1 MPDWRQFVREHLPP
15 LGLSPAREQ
24 EIIEELAQQL
34 EQSYSDA
41 IARGTS
47 DSDARAR
54 AIAQLSNL
62 HALAKEIRRAEQ
74 TAPQAAAHSVSTHIP
89 SPLKN
94 AIRGEEIRKRRG
106 GHMLADTMQDFRYA
120 VRMFRKNPGFAAI
133 VVLTLALGIGANS
146 TIFSIINAVLL
157 RPLPYVNADRVMM
170 LYESNP
176 SRGFPQF
183 SASPANFSDWR
194 DQNRTFEHVA
204 ALTAGWFGFSF
215 NGSAERIMGTETTKG
230 FFQMLGVNPILG
242 RAFAPE
248 EYQHG
253 KTNVALLNYGFWQ
266 RGFGGDPNAIGKA
279 ITIDG
284 KSCTIIGVL
293 PQGFDF
299 EDSKS
304 DVWIPLAFAP
314 EDLAHRG
321 AKWLSVVALRK
332 PGVTLEQ
339 ANADLAAVAS
349 RLSAQY
355 PKTNTGWTVYGISL
369 REDIVGD
376 AKPALLVLFGAVFL
390 VLLIACANAA
400 NMLLARAS
408 VRRREIAIRTA
419 MGASRGR
426 VIAQLLTESV
436 ALALAGGTA
445 GIALAFVAVRI
456 VRTLPDRYLPMA
468 YAVDL
473 EPRVLLFTFAIAVI
487 VGILFGLAPAVLN
500 SRTDVQETLKET
512 TRSAGGGGSRLRSA
526 LIVCEVALSLVLLLG
541 SGLLLRSFSRLSS
554 VPTGFRTDHALT
566 FMLNGTEARYPKPE
580 QQALFFGQVEERMRA
595 LPGVEGVAITTLL
608 PLSGHNESYSFN
620 LANVPEEDSNP
631 SVDYAVVNPDYFK
644 VMGIP
649 LLSGRLF
656 TDHDAIGS
664 APVCLLNERAA
675 NAMFPN
681 GDAIGHL
688 IQFGRQHKV
697 AREIIGIVGSVK
709 EYRLSEKP
717 QMEGYEPL
725 AQRPESEVSV
735 IIRSHG
741 DPGALAR
748 ETREQIRALDPEQP
762 VAEVMTLDELLS
774 KSVALP
780 RFRTVLLGVF
790 AALAL
795 VLAAVGLYGVLS
807 YSVTQRTQEIGI
819 RMALGAQRGEI
830 YSGVI
835 GRGMLLVGIGLGIGV
850 AAAMFLTGF
859 IATFLY
865 GVQPRDPAT
874 ILGVVG
880 VFAAIALVAC
890 WIPARRAS
898 RVDPLVALRYE

>member
-1 MPDWRQFVREHLPP
+1 MNIFRRWD
-15 LGLSPAREQ
+15 LSPAREQ
-24 EIIEELAQQL
+24 EIIEELSQQL

-54 AIAQLSNL
+54 AISQLSNL
-62 HALAKEIRRAEQ
+62 PSLAEEIRRAEQ
-74 TAPQAAAHSVSTHIP
+74 SAPQAAAHRVAAHIP
-89 SPLKN
+89 GAIKH
-94 AIRGEEIRKRRG
+94 AIREEEIRKRSG
-106 GHMLADTMQDFRYA
+106 GKMFADTMQDFRFA
-120 VRMFRKNPGFAAI
+120 LRMFRKSPGFAAI

-146 TIFSIINAVLL
+146 TIFSIINAVML
-157 RPLPYVNADRVMM
+157 RPLPYANADRVMM

-194 DQNRTFEHVA
+194 DQNRSFEHVA
-204 ALTAGWFGFSF
+204 ALTAGWFGFSA
-215 NGSAERIMGTETTKG
+215 NGAAERIMGTETTSG
-230 FFQMLGVNPILG
+230 FFQMLGVNPVLG
-242 RAFAPE
+242 RAFSEE
-248 EYQHG
+248 EYQKG

-266 RGFGGDPNAIGKA
+266 RGFGGDPSAIGKA

-293 PQGFDF
+293 PKGFDF

-304 DVWIPLAFAP
+304 DVWIPLAFSD
-314 EDLAHRG
+314 EDMSHRG
-321 AKWLSVVALRK
+321 AKWLNVAALRK
-332 PGVTLEQ
+332 SGITVAQ
-339 ANADLAAVAS
+339 ANADLAGVAGH
-349 RLSAQY
+349 LATQY
-355 PKTNTGWTVYGISL
+355 PKTNTGWSAYGISL

-436 ALALAGGTA
+436 VLSLAGGVAGLALAFA
-445 GIALAFVAVRI
+445 AVRI
-456 VRTLPDRYLPMA
+456 VKTLPDNYLPMA
-468 YAVDL
+468 YAVNL
-473 EPRVLLFTFAIAVI
+473 EPRVLIFTFVIALA

-500 SRTDVQETLKET
+500 SRSDVQETLKET
-512 TRSAGGGGSRLRSA
+512 TRSMGGGRASRLRNA

-541 SGLLLRSFSRLSS
+541 SGLLLRSFAQLSS
-554 VPTGFRTDHALT
+554 VPTGFRTDHALS
-566 FMLNGTEARYPKPE
+566 FMLNGTEARYPKAE
-580 QQALFFGQVEERMRA
+580 QQAIFFGQVAERLRA
-595 LPGVEGVAITTLL
+595 LPGVEGVAMTSLL
-608 PLSGHNESYSFN
+608 PLSGHNESYSYN
-620 LANVPEEDSNP
+620 LANVEEGANDP
-631 SVDYAVVNPDYFK
+631 SVDYAVVNPDYFS
-644 VMGIP
+644 VMGIS

-656 TDHDAIGS
+656 TERDTFNS
-664 APVCLLNERAA
+664 APVCLLNEKAA
-675 NAMFPN
+675 RAMFPN

-697 AREIIGIVGSVK
+697 AREIVGIVSTVK
-709 EYRLSEKP
+709 EFRLSEKP
-717 QMEGYEPL
+717 QPEGYEPV
-725 AQRPESEVSV
+725 AQRPESEMSFVV
-735 IIRSHG
+735 RSHG
-741 DPGALAR
+741 DPGAVAR
-748 ETREQIRALDPEQP
+748 EVREQIRALDPEQP
-762 VAEVMTLDELLS
+762 VAEVLTLDELLS

-795 VLAAVGLYGVLS
+795 LLAAVGLYGVLS

-819 RMALGAQRGEI
+819 RMALGAQRGAI

-835 GRGMLLVGIGLGIGV
+835 GRGMLLVSIGLAIGV

-859 IATFLY
+859 ISTFLY

-874 ILGVVG
+874 IFGVVG